1 MSWRLTEVRD
11 RPNGRPAADRFP
23 ASAILTNTRLAAN
36 LSMGGLSRKTG
47 RCLAKSPDT
56 DRKRNALCVC
66 NEMTEQER
74 TMKICVFGAGAI
86 GGYMA
91 GELALA
97 GHEVCAIARG
107 AHLAA
112 IRSHGLKLIVDGRTR
127 TVDLPASDDPAA
139 FGPQDV
145 VICALKAQQ
154 AHASARAFAPLLGPH
169 TAVLTAMNGIP
180 WWYFHKEGGPLDGH
194 HLESV
199 DPGAAQW
206 NAIGPERA
214 IGCVVD
220 PACEVVAP
228 GVIEHR
234 LFKRFTIGEPDGS
247 TSDRILALRDALV
260 SAGFD
265 APIRDTIRWNIWLK
279 LWGNVC
285 FNPISALT
293 LATLDRVTSEPGLRA
308 LCKSMMAEAQAIT
321 TSLGLTIPEQMME
334 RRLNAAGSVVGHK
347 ISMLQD
353 LERGRSLEIDALV
366 TAVQEIGRLVN
377 VATPTIDA
385 VLALVQERGRQAGL
399 YSNDISPIGGSE
411 QCSVYRLD

>member
-1 MSWRLTEVRD
+1 
-11 RPNGRPAADRFP
+11 
-23 ASAILTNTRLAAN
+23 
-36 LSMGGLSRKTG
+36 
-47 RCLAKSPDT
+47 
-56 DRKRNALCVC
+56 
-66 NEMTEQER
+66 
-74 TMKICVFGAGAI
+74 MKICVFGAGAI

-97 GHEVCAIARG
+97 GHDVCAIARG

-112 IRSHGLKLIVDGRTR
+112 IRSHGLKLIVEGQTR

-154 AHASARAFAPLLGPH
+154 AHASASAFAPLLGPS
-169 TAVLTAMNGIP
+169 TAVLIAMNGIP
-180 WWYFHKEGGPLDGH
+180 WWYFYKQGSLLDDH

-247 TSDRILALRDALV
+247 TSDRIVALRDALV
-260 SAGFD
+260 SAGFE

-285 FNPISALT
+285 FNPISVLT
-293 LATLDRVTSEPGLRA
+293 HATLDRITSEPGLRA
-308 LCKSMMAEAQAIT
+308 LCRSMMVEAQAVAA
-321 TSLGLTIPEQMME
+321 SLGVAIPEQMMA
-334 RRLNAAGSVVGHK
+334 RRLNAAGTVAGHK
-347 ISMLQD
+347 MSMLQD
-353 LERGRSLEIDALV
+353 LEPGRSLGDRCAGHRRPG
-366 TAVQEIGRLVN
+366 TGQPR
-377 VATPTIDA
+377 
-385 VLALVQERGRQAGL
+385 RGRNTNDRRGACVGSGTWPAGWAL
-399 YSNDISPIGGSE
+399 WQRCPELNRALLCQIWRGSWAALGPPSRASPKAATRSGPPPMASS
-411 QCSVYRLD
+411 CPWRSFLAASPLLDCRRFRKMWR

>member
-1 MSWRLTEVRD
+1 
-11 RPNGRPAADRFP
+11 
-23 ASAILTNTRLAAN
+23 
-36 LSMGGLSRKTG
+36 
-47 RCLAKSPDT
+47 
-56 DRKRNALCVC
+56 
-66 NEMTEQER
+66 
-74 TMKICVFGAGAI
+74 MKICVFGAGAI

-112 IRSHGLKLIVDGRTR
+112 IRNHGLTLIAEGQTR
-127 TVDLPASDDPAA
+127 TVNLPASDDPMA

-154 AHASARAFAPLLGPH
+154 AHASAAAFAPLLGPR

-180 WWYFHKEGGPLDGH
+180 WWYFYKERGPLDGR

-206 NAIGPERA
+206 KLIGPERA

-247 TSDRILALRDALV
+247 TSDRIVALRDALV

-308 LCKSMMAEAQAIT
+308 VCISMMAEARAIT
-321 TSLGLTIPEQMME
+321 TSLGLSIPEQMME
-334 RRLNAAGSVVGHK
+334 RRVNAAGSVVGHK

-366 TAVQEIGRLVN
+366 TAVQEVGRLLK
-377 VATPTIDA
+377 VATPTIDT

-399 YSNDISPIGGSE
+399 YDNDASTNPGYPAPSKAGLAPQRSPA
-411 QCSVYRLD
+411 D

>member
-1 MSWRLTEVRD
+1 
-11 RPNGRPAADRFP
+11 
-23 ASAILTNTRLAAN
+23 
-36 LSMGGLSRKTG
+36 
-47 RCLAKSPDT
+47 
-56 DRKRNALCVC
+56 
-66 NEMTEQER
+66 
-74 TMKICVFGAGAI
+74 MKICVFGAEAI

-91 GELALA
+91 GELACA
-97 GHEVCAIARG
+97 GHDVCAIARG

-112 IRSHGLKLIVDGRTR
+112 IRSNGLELIVDGETR
-127 TVDLPASDDPAA
+127 TVPLPANDDPAA

-145 VICALKAQQ
+145 VICALKAHQ
-154 AHASARAFAPLLGPH
+154 ANASAAEFAPLLGSR

-180 WWYFHKEGGPLDGH
+180 WWYFYKERGRLDGR

-199 DPGAAQW
+199 DPGAVQW
-206 NAIGPERA
+206 NTIGPERA

-234 LFKRFTIGEPDGS
+234 EFKRFTIGEPDGS
-247 TSDRILALRDALV
+247 VSDRILALRDALV

-265 APIRDTIRWNIWLK
+265 APIRDGIRWNIWLK

-285 FNPISALT
+285 FSPISVLT

-308 LCKSMMAEAQAIT
+308 LCSAMMAEAAAIT
-321 TSLGLTIPEQMME
+321 AALGITIPEQMVE

-366 TAVQEIGRLVN
+366 TAVHEMGRLVG

-399 YSNDISPIGGSE
+399 YGNDA
-411 QCSVYRLD
+411 QR